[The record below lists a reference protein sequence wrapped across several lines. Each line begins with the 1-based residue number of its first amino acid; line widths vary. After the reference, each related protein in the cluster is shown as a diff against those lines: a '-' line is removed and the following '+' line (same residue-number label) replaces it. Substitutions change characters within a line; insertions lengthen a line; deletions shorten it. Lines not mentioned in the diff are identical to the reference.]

1 MSYCIEYKEAPS
13 IEFKYSSHGRPGRP
27 GRDGRCEGTV
37 HEVRAQQL

>member
-1 MSYCIEYKEAPS
+1 MSDCIEYKEAPS